1 MADSKLP
8 DNQAGHEKGT
18 TVTLAAQ
25 AGANIV
31 FESAGMLASLLSCSL
46 EALVIDND
54 MLGSIARTVRG
65 IEVNDDSVAI
75 EVIKDVINGPGHF
88 LGHSQTLDVMQT
100 EYVYPLVGDRLS
112 PDDWKD
118 AGSLNVRQRA
128 NKVVKEI
135 LEGPMP
141 THISPDSDL
150 LIREMFPIHLPSR
163 N

>member
-1 MADSKLP
+1 
-8 DNQAGHEKGT
+8 
-18 TVTLAAQ
+18 
-25 AGANIV
+25 
-31 FESAGMLASLLSCSL
+31 MLASLLSCSL

-65 IEVNDDSVAI
+65 IEVNDESVAI

-100 EYVYPLVGDRLS
+100 EYFYPQVGDRQS

-118 AGSLNVRQRA
+118 AGSLDVRQRA
-128 NKVVKEI
+128 NKVVREI
-135 LEGPMP
+135 LEGPLP
-141 THISPDSDL
+141 THISPNSDS
-150 LIREMFPIHLPSR
+150 LIREMFPIHLDFE